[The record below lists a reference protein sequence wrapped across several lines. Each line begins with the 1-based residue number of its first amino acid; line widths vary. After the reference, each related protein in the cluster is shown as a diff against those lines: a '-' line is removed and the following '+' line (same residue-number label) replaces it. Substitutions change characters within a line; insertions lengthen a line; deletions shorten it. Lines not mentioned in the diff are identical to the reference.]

1 MSCWSHHLEWHI
13 AYIEESI
20 RCNKL
25 WGYIDIITLF
35 CNQSMHCIFYLF
47 SEGVVFLLFWPVK
60 SCAGS
65 REDPRSRGRELAWTV
80 QLRGQSPN
88 QTKRPAWTVQFRG
101 QAPNQEKGP
110 VWRVQFWGQAPNQ
123 KKGPVWTM
131 QFQGEAPNQE
141 KGPVWTVQFRGQVPK
156 QGDAC
161 LYGTIPR
168 TGPRRQYKVRLLTYV
183 EN

>member
-1 MSCWSHHLEWHI
+1 MPLYHSIIQFYNVIIKNHLPSWYNARSVMSCWSHHLEWHI

-25 WGYIDIITLF
+25 WGHIYVITLF

-88 QTKRPAWTVQFRG
+88 QKKRPAWTVQFRG

-110 VWRVQFWGQAPNQ
+110 VWTVQFW
-123 KKGPVWTM
+123 
-131 QFQGEAPNQE
+131 
-141 KGPVWTVQFRGQVPK
+141 GQVPK

-161 LYGTIPR
+161 LHGTIPR
-168 TGPRRQYKVRLLTYV
+168 TGPRRQ
-183 EN
+183 